1 MRRLLTAWESTSQLR
16 EDGIV
21 IRTEGTDSSCT
32 INLVILNILTI
43 IRNLKFQ
50 SLDYRWY
57 ITTTNDSDKIQTE
70 LTLKSGLSGQIIY
83 PELQWEL
90 QVDWRWQY
98 KCKTTYNGHLN
109 KLGNDNCVFPFTLED
124 GVTYYGCTK
133 WRVCK

>member
-1 MRRLLTAWESTSQLR
+1 MW
-16 EDGIV
+16 
-21 IRTEGTDSSCT
+21 TERTDSSFT
-32 INLVILNILTI
+32 INLVTLNAQHFDNVL
-43 IRNLKFQ
+43 LF
-50 SLDYRWY
+50 LPADYRWY
-57 ITTTNDSDKIQTE
+57 ITNTTDPVKIQTE
-70 LTLKSGLSGQIIY
+70 LTLKSGVSGQIIY

-98 KCKTTYNGHLN
+98 KCKTTYKGHLN